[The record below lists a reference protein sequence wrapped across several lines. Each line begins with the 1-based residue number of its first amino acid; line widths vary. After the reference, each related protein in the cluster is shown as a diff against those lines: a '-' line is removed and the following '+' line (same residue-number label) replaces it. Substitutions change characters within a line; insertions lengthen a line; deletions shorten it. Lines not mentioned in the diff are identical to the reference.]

1 MVPARDRALRLRSLW
16 HCWFLALLLHTDPGL
31 MPLFHGL
38 PVEIASHLDP
48 TAVVVIFRVMLMAVM
63 KAIGALINRE
73 ALLLVPGSQVCCQPA
88 PAGLGRQTRISH
100 LEPAAAQLDQPGLSQ
115 NVPGMPTAPD

>member
-16 HCWFLALLLHTDPGL
+16 HCWFLALLLHTDLGL

-48 TAVVVIFRVMLMAVM
+48 TAVVIFRVMLMAVM
-63 KAIGALINRE
+63 MAIGALINRE

-88 PAGLGRQTRISH
+88 PAGLGPQTRIS
-100 LEPAAAQLDQPGLSQ
+100 LLKPAAAQLDQPGLSLS
-115 NVPGMPTAPD
+115 VPAMPTAQD

>member
-1 MVPARDRALRLRSLW
+1 
-16 HCWFLALLLHTDPGL
+16 

-63 KAIGALINRE
+63 LAIGVLINRE
-73 ALLLVPGSQVCCQPA
+73 AMRWCRDRRFVVNLPLPV
-88 PAGLGRQTRISH
+88 
-100 LEPAAAQLDQPGLSQ
+100 
-115 NVPGMPTAPD
+115 